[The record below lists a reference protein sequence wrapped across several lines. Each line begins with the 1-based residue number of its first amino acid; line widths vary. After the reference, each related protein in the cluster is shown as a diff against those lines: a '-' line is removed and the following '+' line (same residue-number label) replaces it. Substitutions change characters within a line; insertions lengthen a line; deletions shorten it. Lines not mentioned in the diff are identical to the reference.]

1 MKRDLLFCDVDSL
14 QGSTSFS
21 YVAPSENQEPCHQ
34 NGGGFMKGSWKEKR
48 TDKQKNKSKERDRKK
63 KENSYVDGNLIL
75 PAI

>member
-48 TDKQKNKSKERDRKK
+48 TEINKKINQRKETEKK
-63 KENSYVDGNLIL
+63 KKIHMLMEI
-75 PAI
+75 